1 MKNPLCPRSE
11 SLPLSD
17 RSPLHSSLG
26 RRAFHLGAAAL
37 ALFVSSVVTRAS
49 AAAPTSAPAPIPN
62 ASASAERPN
71 GHLTELPLLSGW
83 RFHLGNP
90 PGAEAKSFAEGAS
103 WRSVSLPHDWS
114 IEGAID
120 QKNPSG
126 RLGGFLPYGIGWYR
140 TTLARTAAMRGKQV
154 FIEFDGV
161 MHLSEVFCNG
171 RSLGQRPSGH
181 LTFRYDLT
189 PHLVDGDNVLAVR
202 VGNAKNI
209 PHRWYTGSGIN
220 RQVRLVLQNPVHIA
234 FDGLHLQT
242 PVATAERAELTVQT
256 RVVNSR
262 PTPQTATLTT
272 IVRSPGQ
279 TELSRTQVKV
289 TLAPGETALPVASL
303 PPIDRPQRW
312 STETPFLYTLVTEVS
327 TADGLQDRKVV
338 PFGVRSLRYAADG
351 FYLNERKS
359 VMRGVCLHQDAG
371 GLGSAVPLSVWERRL
386 LQLKSFGCNAIRTS
400 HGAVAP
406 EFLDLCDRLGFLV
419 MAEYFD
425 SWEKE
430 KTPGDYSTYFK
441 QWWLR
446 DLTDSIQRDRNHPS
460 IVLWSAGNEVNE
472 LGLPDPQ
479 LTEAKRI
486 YSEIAAVFHALA
498 PDRPVTVGC
507 HHPERYKLLT
517 NGFAQLMDI
526 AGFNYA
532 VSYVSKIR
540 PAQPDLKV
548 IGTENRS
555 GLGSWRDLVNSN
567 HAGGFLWTGI
577 DYLGESKGWPMINRP
592 FGLFDRCDNPYPVA
606 FDQAMAWSPLPRVAV
621 CRTLPAAVGNKDR
634 AATTMVMDWWVQD
647 WNPGVAPGTPTD
659 IRIWST
665 CEAVE
670 IRLNGKSL
678 GIHKPSA
685 TERSLN
691 FTLPYAP
698 GTLEVIGLQGGKPVC
713 QDRLVTASAAAAV
726 TLAPDRLSATTAFD
740 DVVAVPFTIVDA
752 QGTRVPDAAALVTF
766 AVTGPGR
773 LVSIDNADPASH
785 ESFTGPSRTTY
796 KGRGLAYIRA
806 TGVGPITVNATT
818 PGLKPA
824 SVTIQ
829 GIAGSW
835 TPAPA
840 IFTGP
845 MDPLPWGKT
854 SSGSNAKAAT
864 AVANV
869 EPAKPAASTTLA
881 VPVSV
886 SLKQG
891 GTAILTTTLPAGW
904 SGVAFDG
911 RIAITPPVEGLTV
924 DLRVLPAGTSV
935 AQAAGDL
942 ERLLDKDLLTIRI
955 TQDLPLTVAGA
966 PGKQLNLFACAV
978 SDGQNIVGFAGL
990 FTVKGRTGLLLA
1002 YSRDETATERTE
1014 KALLGILQSITAPQ

>member
-1 MKNPLCPRSE
+1 MSKTNAPRTPSG
-11 SLPLSD
+11 LARLA
-17 RSPLHSSLG
+17 LN
-26 RRAFHLGAAAL
+26 LGAAAL
-37 ALFVSSVVTRAS
+37 AFVTGSAGSHALAAATTALPAPVPTAS
-49 AAAPTSAPAPIPN
+49 AP
-62 ASASAERPN
+62 AERPN

-90 PGAEAKSFAEGAS
+90 AGAEAKTFTEDAS

-114 IEGAID
+114 IEGPID

-126 RLGGFLPYGIGWYR
+126 RLGGFFPYGIGWYR

-181 LTFRYDLT
+181 ITFRYDLT

-202 VGNAKNI
+202 VGNATQI

-220 RQVRLVLQNPVHIA
+220 RQVRLVLLNPVHLA

-256 RVVNSR
+256 RLVNSR

-272 IVRSPGQ
+272 VVRSPAQ
-279 TELSRTQVKV
+279 VELSRTQVQV
-289 TLAPGETALPVASL
+289 TLAPGETALPVATL

-312 STETPFLYTLVTEVS
+312 SPETPFLYTLVTEVT

-338 PFGVRSLRYAADG
+338 PFGVRSIRYAADG

-386 LQLKSFGCNAIRTS
+386 LQLKSVGCNAIRTS
-400 HGAVAP
+400 HGGVAP

-425 SWEKE
+425 SWEKA

-441 QWWLR
+441 EWWKR
-446 DLTDSIQRDRNHPS
+446 DLTESILRDRNHPS

-472 LGLPDPQ
+472 LGLPDPA

-507 HHPERYKLLT
+507 HHPERYKLLD
-517 NGFAQLMDI
+517 NGFAQLMDV

-532 VSYVSKIR
+532 VSYVSRIR

-577 DYLGESKGWPMINRP
+577 DYLGESKGWPFINRP
-592 FGLFDRCDNPYPVA
+592 FGLFDRCGNPYPVA

-621 CRTLPAAVGNKDR
+621 CRTLPSAVGNKDR

-647 WNPGVAPGTPTD
+647 WNPGVAPGTPTE
-659 IRIWST
+659 IRVWST

-670 IRLNGKSL
+670 IRLNGQSL

-685 TERSLN
+685 RDRSLD

-713 QDRLVTASAAAAV
+713 QDRLVTAGPATAV
-726 TLAPDRLSATTAFD
+726 TLAPDRLTATTAFD

-752 QGTRVPDAAALVTF
+752 HGTRVPDAAARVTL

-796 KGRGLAYIRA
+796 RGRGLAYIRA
-806 TGVGPITVNATT
+806 TGVGEITVSATAN
-818 PGLKPA
+818 GLKPA
-824 SVTIQ
+824 RVTLQ
-829 GIAGSW
+829 GVAGTW

-840 IFTGP
+840 VFTGS
-845 MDPLPWGKT
+845 MDPLPWG
-854 SSGSNAKAAT
+854 NAKGAAAAVTSVAAT
-864 AVANV
+864 DA
-869 EPAKPAASTTLA
+869 PATAKTPATKAGQPTATA
-881 VPVSV
+881 APVSV
-886 SLKQG
+886 SLTQG
-891 GTAILTTTLPAGW
+891 GAPILTTTLPAGW
-904 SGVAFDG
+904 TAVAADG
-911 RIAITPPVEGLTV
+911 RITITPLDEGLTV
-924 DLRVLPAGTSV
+924 DLRLLPAGTSV
-935 AQAAGDL
+935 TQVAGDL
-942 ERLLDKDLLTIRI
+942 ERLLDQDLLTIR
-955 TQDLPLTVAGA
+955 TTRDLPLTVAGA
-966 PGKQLNLFACAV
+966 PAKQLNLFACAV

-1002 YSRDETATERTE
+1002 YSRDDTATERTE
-1014 KALLGILQSITAPQ
+1014 KALLGILQAISPAP